1 VPVTRQ
7 SGGRVRGTPRATLDG
22 PRYPRQMSPEA
33 ISMRHVPPF
42 LFVLTLVGLIVPVAT
57 RADVPEPDQ
66 AFLDEAIPPLRAS
79 TQKTTGGPQNI
90 AGAMSGVRELLVE
103 RRKVLA
109 ELGEKHKLNNL
120 TGIATQDEYDA
131 EVMTSLRKIVQ
142 LGAASDTTHPS
153 SVAVQPIEGRLASL
167 PSLGKQP
174 IPFMVLGY
182 SEMAIATGDS
192 MVAQGT
198 SAQLVDHVVLSH
210 IAAATDLA
218 IKEGED
224 FFGDSAAR
232 SLRQELVLAR
242 LRCPKDQATY
252 KMNAMKNQIKED
264 GGISTLYYM
273 QCSKCGDPRVI
284 EFPQELASRLNRMS
298 EQQKQAKPGTPARSQ
313 VVEP

>member
-1 VPVTRQ
+1 
-7 SGGRVRGTPRATLDG
+7 
-22 PRYPRQMSPEA
+22 
-33 ISMRHVPPF
+33 MRHLPP
-42 LFVLTLVGLIVPVAT
+42 VLLVFTLVGSIVPAVT
-57 RADVPEPDQ
+57 RADVPLPDQ
-66 AFLDEAIPPLRAS
+66 AFLDDAIPPLRAS
-79 TQKTTGGPQNI
+79 TEKATGGPQNV
-90 AGAMSGVRELLVE
+90 AGAMSGIRDLLVE

-109 ELGEKHKLNNL
+109 ELGEKHKLTDL

-153 SVAVQPIEGRLASL
+153 PVAVQPIEERLESL

-174 IPFMVLGY
+174 VPFMVLGY
-182 SEMAIATGDS
+182 SEMAIAAGDS
-192 MVAQGT
+192 LVARGT
-198 SAQLVDHVVLSH
+198 SAQLVDHVILGH
-210 IAAATDLA
+210 IVAAADLA

-264 GGISTLYYM
+264 GGISTLYYV
-273 QCSKCGDPRVI
+273 QCSKCGDPRVV
-284 EFPQELASRLNRMS
+284 EFPQELASRLNRMTDR
-298 EQQKQAKPGTPARSQ
+298 QKQAKPAVPARSQ